1 MSSSSLN
8 AMEVAQILNITK
20 NTVYEMIKRGELP
33 AYKVGRKIRI
43 DRADIDAYINNQ
55 KKTPTSITE
64 NLILERTTDNSSTHE
79 EIIISGQD
87 IVLDILG
94 KMIED
99 KVKNTRIYRLN
110 IGSYSGLFEMY
121 HNRVSICSC
130 HLWDKDTDTYNTDF
144 VKRLLPGIPCV
155 LINIAYRT
163 QGFYVQKGNPKNI
176 QTWEDLNKKNITMV
190 NREKGSGARILLD
203 SKLQSLNLST
213 NISGYENEETSHLAV
228 ASYIAREKADVGIG
242 NEKVSKQVDNIDFIP
257 LQRERYDLVIRKS
270 YLEKPIFKV
279 IMDLISSNEFK
290 NEIEGLGGYDLKDI
304 GKIISET

>member
-1 MSSSSLN
+1 MGK
-8 AMEVAQILNITK
+8 TK
-20 NTVYEMIKRGELP
+20 RKFNSMYNK
-33 AYKVGRKIRI
+33 YKQSFKGPLENVGKVIRLDFS
-43 DRADIDAYINNQ
+43 DRDFIN
-55 KKTPTSITE
+55 
-64 NLILERTTDNSSTHE
+64 
-79 EIIISGQD
+79 
-87 IVLDILG
+87 
-94 KMIED
+94 
-99 KVKNTRIYRLN
+99 
-110 IGSYSGLFEMY
+110 LFKEMY
-121 HNRVSICSC
+121 P
-130 HLWDKDTDTYNTDF
+130 YM
-144 VKRLLPGIPCV
+144 
-155 LINIAYRT
+155 
-163 QGFYVQKGNPKNI
+163 
-176 QTWEDLNKKNITMV
+176 WEDLNKKNITMV

-228 ASYIAREKADVGIG
+228 ASYIARKKADVGIG

>member
-55 KKTPTSITE
+55 KKTPTSINE
-64 NLILERTTDNSSTHE
+64 NLILERTTDKSSTHE

-94 KMIED
+94 KMIEN
-99 KVKNTRIYRLN
+99 KVKNIRTYRLN

-144 VKRLLPGIPCV
+144 VKKLLPGIPCV

-190 NREKGSGARILLD
+190 NREKGSGVRILLD

-228 ASYIAREKADVGIG
+228 ASYIARKKADVGIG

-270 YLEKPIFKV
+270 DLEKPIFKV
-279 IMDLISSNEFK
+279 IMDIVSSDEFK

>member
-55 KKTPTSITE
+55 KKTPTSINE
-64 NLILERTTDNSSTHE
+64 NLILERTTDKASTHE

-94 KMIED
+94 KMIES
-99 KVKNTRIYRLN
+99 KVKNIRTYRLN

-144 VKRLLPGIPCV
+144 VKKLLPGIPCV

-163 QGFYVQKGNPKNI
+163 QGFYVQKDNPKNI

-190 NREKGSGARILLD
+190 NREKGSGVRILLD

-228 ASYIAREKADVGIG
+228 ASYIARKKADVGIG

-270 YLEKPIFKV
+270 DLEKPIFKV
-279 IMDLISSNEFK
+279 IMDIVSSDEFK